1 MVAAALAGAV
11 KEVAG
16 MAAATVQ
23 AGLVS
28 AVAEAKAVAA

>member
-1 MVAAALAGAV
+1 MVAAAPVGAV
-11 KEVAG
+11 KEVAAR
-16 MAAATVQ
+16 AAATVQ